1 MRRSAFRQNHVSDF
15 IERRLDFFLISNTLE
30 ESIVKTDIPAS
41 FCTDHLPLFFFNAI
55 KIYAN
60 SGKKLLG
67 FIWLLKK
74 LLNSRAEYVEKPE
87 NQNFQTLPTLDQDKI
102 TDKHLK
108 WEYLESEIGKFIKDV
123 SINLVQE
130 ENKNRNFLE
139 RD

>member
-1 MRRSAFRQNHVSDF
+1 MRRFAFRQNHVSDF

-41 FCTDHLPLFFFNAI
+41 FCTDHLPLSFFNAI

-87 NQNFQTLPTLDQDKI
+87 NQIFKLYL
-102 TDKHLK
+102 HLTK
-108 WEYLESEIGKFIKDV
+108 TKLLI
-123 SINLVQE
+123 SILNGSI
-130 ENKNRNFLE
+130 
-139 RD
+139 